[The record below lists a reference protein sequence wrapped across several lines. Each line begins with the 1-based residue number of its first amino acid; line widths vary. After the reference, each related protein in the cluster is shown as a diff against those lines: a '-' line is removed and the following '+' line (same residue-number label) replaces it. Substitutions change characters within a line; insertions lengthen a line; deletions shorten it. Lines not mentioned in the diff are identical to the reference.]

1 MVPDEPRDL
10 LDFELDESFLPEGFL
25 YKEVMRRR
33 AGKKHFIFATSEQLQ
48 YLAKGKRWYIDGT
61 FKLVRAP
68 FTQLLSIHCFLKKDG
83 VTKQVPLC
91 FAIMSGKSKADYR
104 AVFRAV
110 LSLLPPNIEMVESL
124 VDFEAAIWIALKEVF
139 PRVIVKGCAF
149 HWKQAVWRHIQ
160 HAGLQRSYMEKDEVF
175 KLLRRLMALP
185 CLPKECI
192 AETFMKLKQKADTD
206 KLKEV
211 CISTTIVY
219 LY

>member
-1 MVPDEPRDL
+1 
-10 LDFELDESFLPEGFL
+10 
-25 YKEVMRRR
+25 
-33 AGKKHFIFATSEQLQ
+33 
-48 YLAKGKRWYIDGT
+48 
-61 FKLVRAP
+61 
-68 FTQLLSIHCFLKKDG
+68 
-83 VTKQVPLC
+83 
-91 FAIMSGKSKADYR
+91 MSGKSKADYR

-110 LSLLPPNIEMVESL
+110 LSLLPPNIEMVESM
-124 VDFEAAIWIALKEVF
+124 VDFEAAIWLALKEVF

-211 CISTTIVY
+211 FNYVQNQWIDSTNNAA
-219 LY
+219 LYMVMLPAIHSYQQ